1 MLKGGNPLTVGVGI
15 VIEVIRKNNSDY
27 DSEIQIGPEPR
38 TSDPIYL
45 GNLLRLF
52 AHHIKDFM
60 ELILSPHHTIMTE
73 TGSQSV
79 PRKEMKVA
87 WGDKIEPLGFDR
99 FKTCELMAELLHCS
113 NMGLLNEKGSEAEVR
128 RRDIERERLKAEGR
142 FAISIDQQSS
152 TDFGTSVDSS
162 GFHHA
167 EAFTPLGE
175 SPDDVK
181 KYDVQTSSEEDGFE
195 KVALSE
201 AEPAMDDLDEKQD
214 YESTGKDQSMTD
226 RVGELSLGEKTTVP
240 APREGDLETQHE
252 TEPTVSSTTAGKRGV
267 SMLTLQIQG
276 KDSTLSKFPGSTTNE
291 GQENDRPAPLFVR
304 RSSQPPPEEPQSFP
318 LAESASTSHDEP
330 HVSETPTSR
339 QEANAQSHP
348 ELPAIQREDDGA
360 PVLGDL
366 LKMMFVEHHVVPTI
380 LVSSVAAWRTVF

>member
-52 AHHIKDFM
+52 SHHIKDFM
-60 ELILSPHHTIMTE
+60 ELILSPSHTIMTE
-73 TGSQSV
+73 NGSKSV

-113 NMGLLNEKGSEAEVR
+113 NMGLLNEQGAEAEVK
-128 RRDIERERLKAEGR
+128 RRDAERERLKAEGR
-142 FAISIDQQSS
+142 FAMSIDQQSS

-201 AEPAMDDLDEKQD
+201 AEPAMDDLDEKQLENGSD
-214 YESTGKDQSMTD
+214 NKSLTAKVS
-226 RVGELSLGEKTTVP
+226 ELGLGEKTTSRGGEGESEDQSP
-240 APREGDLETQHE
+240 AEPIETS
-252 TEPTVSSTTAGKRGV
+252 PTTGKQRRV
-267 SMLTLQIQG
+267 SMLTIQIQG
-276 KDSTLSKFPGSTTNE
+276 KDSTLSKFSGTYE
-291 GQENDRPAPLFVR
+291 GQENDRPAPLFSR
-304 RSSQPPPEEPQSFP
+304 RASHPGCEDRQLQH
-318 LAESASTSHDEP
+318 AEAGDQN
-330 HVSETPTSR
+330 SEGPVAR
-339 QEANAQSHP
+339 QEANAKSHP
-348 ELPAIQREDDGA
+348 ELPAIQREEDES

-366 LKMMFVEHHVVPTI
+366 LKMMFVEHKVVPTI
-380 LVSSVAAWRTVF
+380 LVCRTVSMRMLLRRSNHH